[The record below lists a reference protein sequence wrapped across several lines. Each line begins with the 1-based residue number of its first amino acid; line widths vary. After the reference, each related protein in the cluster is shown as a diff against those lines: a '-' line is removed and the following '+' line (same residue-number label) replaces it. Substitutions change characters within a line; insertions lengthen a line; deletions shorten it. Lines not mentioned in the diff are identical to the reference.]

1 VPVVRLAV
9 AACVLLVLTAC
20 GAGHAVDGDDSVRQ
34 SLDTPSPT
42 VAAERADLAADE
54 LVRSLG
60 EGITLTVSAPT
71 SFTPT
76 DTAYPRAARAV
87 AFDLV
92 IDNGSDTVYRPAQ
105 LSFVATADGVATDQ
119 VIDST
124 QGYTGVVGA
133 IDEVLPSETLRFA
146 IAFGVPSK
154 PCVVRVAVRAASS
167 AASAIPIFDG
177 TI

>member
-1 VPVVRLAV
+1 MPVVRLAV

-20 GAGHAVDGDDSVRQ
+20 GAGHAADNNSVRQ
-34 SLDTPSPT
+34 SLATPAPT
-42 VAAERADLAADE
+42 AAAERSDLATDG

-60 EGITLTVSAPT
+60 EGITLRVSAPT

-133 IDEVLPSETLRFA
+133 IDEVLPDETLRFA

-167 AASAIPIFDG
+167 SASAIPIFDG
-177 TI
+177 TV

>member
-1 VPVVRLAV
+1 MPVVRLAV
-9 AACVLLVLTAC
+9 AACLLLLTAC
-20 GAGHAVDGDDSVRQ
+20 GAGHAADGGTARQ
-34 SLDTPSPT
+34 SLSAPDPS
-42 VAAERADLAADE
+42 VASERSDLSSGE
-54 LVRSLG
+54 RVKSLG
-60 EGITLTVSAPT
+60 EGITLSVSEPT

-76 DTAYPRAARAV
+76 ATAYPRAERAV

-105 LSFVATADGVATDQ
+105 LSFVATADGLAADQ

-133 IDEVLPSETLRFA
+133 VEDVQPDKTLRFA
-146 IAFGVPSK
+146 IAFEVPAK
-154 PCVVRVAVRAASS
+154 PCTVRVAVRAASS

-177 TI
+177 TV

>member
-1 VPVVRLAV
+1 VVRLAV
-9 AACVLLVLTAC
+9 AACLLLLTAC
-20 GAGHAVDGDDSVRQ
+20 GAGHAADDGTARQ
-34 SLDTPSPT
+34 SLSAPDPS
-42 VAAERADLAADE
+42 VAAERADLSSDE
-54 LVRSLG
+54 HVKSLG
-60 EGITLTVSAPT
+60 EGITLSVSEPT

-76 DTAYPRAARAV
+76 ATAYPRAERAV

-105 LSFVATADGVATDQ
+105 LSFVATADGVAADQ

-133 IDEVLPSETLRFA
+133 VEEVQPDKTLRFA
-146 IAFGVPSK
+146 IAFEVPAK
-154 PCVVRVAVRAASS
+154 PCTVRVAVRAASS

-177 TI
+177 TV

>member
-1 VPVVRLAV
+1 MPVVRLAV

-20 GAGHAVDGDDSVRQ
+20 GAGHAADNSSVRQ
-34 SLDTPSPT
+34 SLATPAPT
-42 VAAERADLAADE
+42 AAAERSNLAADG

-133 IDEVLPSETLRFA
+133 IDEVLPDETLRFA

-177 TI
+177 TV

>member
-1 VPVVRLAV
+1 MPVVRLAV

-20 GAGHAVDGDDSVRQ
+20 GAGHAADNDGSIGQ
-34 SLDTPSPT
+34 SLHTPDPT
-42 VAAERADLAADE
+42 AAAERSDLASGE
-54 LVRSLG
+54 LVRSLE

-76 DTAYPRAARAV
+76 ETAYPRAARAV

-92 IDNGSDTVYRPAQ
+92 IVNGSDTVYRPAQ

-133 IDEVLPSETLRFA
+133 IDEVLPKKKLRFA
-146 IAFGVPSK
+146 VAFGVPNS
-154 PCVVRVAVRAASS
+154 PCTVRVAVRPASS

-177 TI
+177 TV

>member
-1 VPVVRLAV
+1 VVRLAV
-9 AACVLLVLTAC
+9 AACLLLLLTAC
-20 GAGHAVDGDDSVRQ
+20 GAGHATDGGMRQ
-34 SLDTPSPT
+34 SLRAPDPS
-42 VAAERADLAADE
+42 VAAERSDLSSGE

-60 EGITLTVSAPT
+60 EGVTLSVSAPT

-76 DTAYPRAARAV
+76 ATAYPRAARAV

-92 IDNGSDTVYRPAQ
+92 IDNGSDTVYRPANM
-105 LSFVATADGVATDQ
+105 SFVATADGVSVDQ

-133 IDEVLPSETLRFA
+133 IDEVRPDTTVRFA
-146 IAFGVPSK
+146 IAFEVPDT
-154 PCVVRVAVRAASS
+154 PCAVRVAVRPASS

-177 TI
+177 TV